1 MKRYGCLFTCLTVRA
16 IHIEVVLSLDVSSF
30 LNALERFIC
39 RRGKPEIIRSDNATN
54 FVAGQ
59 KELKAAIADWNSRKI
74 EEFLRQKCILWKFNP
89 PAASHM
95 GGGGVWER
103 QIRSVRNVLRFV
115 LKEKTLDDES
125 LATVMCEIEAIIN
138 GRPITVVS
146 DDAKDLN
153 PPPPNHLL
161 LLRSGAY
168 LPPGVFYKDDNYSR
182 KRWRQVQYL
191 SDLFWKR
198 WTKEYL
204 PSLQKRTKWL
214 RPSMVENSPR
224 NMWPIGR
231 VIETYADKDGFVRSA
246 KIKVRSSYLVRPI
259 HKLCLLESVN

>member
-1 MKRYGCLFTCLTVRA
+1 MADLPIDKVEPFKPPFNSIGVDYVGPFEVKRGRSLVKRYGCLFTCLTVRA
-16 IHIEVVLSLDVSSF
+16 IHIEVVHSLDVSSF

-95 GGGGVWER
+95 GGVWE
-103 QIRSVRNVLRFV
+103 RSVRNVLRFV
-115 LKEKTLDDES
+115 LKEQTLDDES

-138 GRPITVVS
+138 GRPITLVS

-153 PPPPNHLL
+153 PLTPNHLL

-168 LPPGVFYKDDNYSR
+168 LPPRVFYKDDSYSR
-182 KRWRQVQYL
+182 KRWRQAQYL

-204 PSLQKRTKWL
+204 PSLQKRTK
-214 RPSMVENSPR
+214 
-224 NMWPIGR
+224 
-231 VIETYADKDGFVRSA
+231 
-246 KIKVRSSYLVRPI
+246 
-259 HKLCLLESVN
+259 

>member
-1 MKRYGCLFTCLTVRA
+1 M
-16 IHIEVVLSLDVSSF
+16 
-30 LNALERFIC
+30 
-39 RRGKPEIIRSDNATN
+39 
-54 FVAGQ
+54 AGQ
-59 KELKAAIADWNSRKI
+59 KELKAATADWNSRKI

-95 GGGGVWER
+95 GGVWEH

-115 LKEKTLDDES
+115 LKEQTLDDES

-153 PPPPNHLL
+153 PFTPNHLL
-161 LLRSGAY
+161 LQLSGAY

-214 RPSMVENSPR
+214 RPSRKFQVDDIVIMVENSPR
-224 NMWPIGR
+224 NMWSIGR
-231 VIETYADKDGFVRSA
+231 AIETYADKDGFVRSA
-246 KIKVRSSYLVRPI
+246 KITVRSSYLVRPI

>member
-1 MKRYGCLFTCLTVRA
+1 MRA
-16 IHIEVVLSLDVSSF
+16 IHIEVVHSLDVSPSR
-30 LNALERFIC
+30 NALECFIC
-39 RRGKPEIIRSDNATN
+39 RRGKPEIIRCANATN

-59 KELKAAIADWNSRKI
+59 KELRAVIADWNSRKI

-95 GGGGVWER
+95 GGVWER
-103 QIRSVRNVLRFV
+103 HIRYVRNVLRFV
-115 LKEKTLDDES
+115 LKEQTLDDES

-153 PPPPNHLL
+153 PLTPNNLL

-168 LPPGVFYKDDNYSR
+168 LPPRVFYKDDNYSR

-191 SDLFWKR
+191 SDLFWRR
-198 WTKEYL
+198 WIKEYL
-204 PSLQKRTKWL
+204 PSLQNRTNRL
-214 RPSMVENSPR
+214 LSSRNFQVDDIVIMVENSPV
-224 NMWPIGR
+224 WQ
-231 VIETYADKDGFVRSA
+231 
-246 KIKVRSSYLVRPI
+246 SYRD
-259 HKLCLLESVN
+259 LC